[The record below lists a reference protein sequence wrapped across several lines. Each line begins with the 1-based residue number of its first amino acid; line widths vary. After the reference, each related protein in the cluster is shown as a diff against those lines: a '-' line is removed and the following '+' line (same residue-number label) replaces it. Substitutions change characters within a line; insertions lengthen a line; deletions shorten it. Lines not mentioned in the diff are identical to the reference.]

1 MKLIIENIIKITKF
15 GIIANINK
23 KNKNIK
29 IKVETFISL
38 PSQKFT
44 KFTKNIVHKP
54 NIIENNKSIKELDIK
69 LKSAMK

>member
-38 PSQKFT
+38 PS
-44 KFTKNIVHKP
+44 
-54 NIIENNKSIKELDIK
+54 
-69 LKSAMK
+69 